1 METMIELD
9 PATLSQTLTLDKAVA
24 ANLIDQ
30 ATRFAVDL
38 AAALIILA
46 ITLMA
51 ARWLSDL
58 ASKALAKFQERRGGD
73 ATLQTFVASVVRY
86 GIIIVGLIAVLQQL
100 GVKATSILAV
110 LGAASLAIGLAM
122 QGALSNV
129 AAGVMLLILR
139 PYRAGDFV
147 KISDQLG
154 TVISLDLFTTELSSP
169 EGLKVIMPNGKVL
182 GEMIT
187 NYSALDM
194 RRTEITIGI
203 DYEDDIDK
211 ALEIMLETARAD
223 DRVLALPEPWARMT
237 SYGDS
242 SINVSLR
249 CWAALPDFWDM
260 HFDMLKNLKLAFD
273 KGGISIPYPHQVNVE
288 RADIVSPKA
297 PDPDPQAD
305 RHSPQSPPTA

>member
-1 METMIELD
+1 MIAID
-9 PATLSQTLTLDKAVA
+9 PATLSQIPGVTIDKAVA

-30 ATRFAVDL
+30 ATRFGVDL
-38 AAALIILA
+38 AAALIILV
-46 ITLMA
+46 ITIIA
-51 ARWLSDL
+51 SRWLSNL
-58 ASKALAKFQERRGGD
+58 ASQAVARLQARRGGD

-154 TVISLDLFTTELSSP
+154 TVASLDLFTTEITSP
-169 EGLKVIMPNGKVL
+169 EGLKVILPNGKVL

-187 NYSALDM
+187 NYTAIDM

-211 ALEIMLETARAD
+211 ALEIMLATARAD
-223 DRVLALPEPWARMT
+223 KRVLDTPEPWARMT

-249 CWAALPDFWDM
+249 CWAPLADFWDM

-273 KGGISIPYPHQVNVE
+273 EGGISIPYPHQVNVE

-297 PDPDPQAD
+297 PDPDPPED
-305 RHSPQSPPTA
+305 RRSPRSRPKA